1 MTFPPEG
8 TSMRASSCRSLRSK
22 LFLAAVLVSP
32 ITSLAQSDSKTA
44 RSNYVISVQD
54 LKLIGKGHAA
64 FDKGSHLLD
73 KGDTVGSLPYLEKA
87 IAQSP
92 EHYVAYYDLGVANF
106 RLGHMDDAEQ
116 AFQKAI
122 DLTGG
127 SFAPPQFGMGALLC
141 VKQQFVQAEKILQ
154 RGLDLDPGS
163 ATGKYYLGWAQFA
176 LNRFAEAERSVQQA
190 LFRKPNFPEARAL
203 LETIHHRIHAR
214 QNAAEATVAN
224 AKP

>member
-8 TSMRASSCRSLRSK
+8 TSMRASSFRSLRSK
-22 LFLAAVLVSP
+22 LFLAAALVSP

-73 KGDTVGSLPYLEKA
+73 KGDAAESLHYLEKA

-92 EHYVAYYDLGVANF
+92 EHYVAYYDLGVAKF
-106 RLGHMDDAEQ
+106 RLGHTDDAEQ

-127 SFAPPQFGMGALLC
+127 RFAPPQFGMGALLC
-141 VKQQFVQAEKILQ
+141 VKQQFVQAEKLLQ
-154 RGLDLDPGS
+154 RGLELDPGS

-176 LNRFAEAERSVQQA
+176 LKRFAEAERTVQQA

-203 LETIHHRIHAR
+203 LETIHRRIHAS
-214 QNAAEATVAN
+214 QNAAETTVAD